1 MHKGRRRRRKSSAK
15 QGTREEAEGKPRKA
29 AIFAA
34 VGALTWTDGTPCLR
48 RYPEKIL
55 VLSLSPKETSESRD
69 LGVRSLRRDR
79 PTRSMVSSSSSAMT
93 SSQVSWSTSSSA
105 RVASCSSRIFLSGS
119 SSFTSLALH
128 NTACS
133 PAIIKLFV
141 VLPIA
146 LRTTTGASFSN
157 RHTILATWRIRSA
170 SATEEPPN
178 L

>member
-15 QGTREEAEGKPRKA
+15 QGTREEAEGKPREA

-128 NTACS
+128 NTAYS

-141 VLPIA
+141 VLDIS
-146 LRTTTGASFSN
+146 R
-157 RHTILATWRIRSA
+157 
-170 SATEEPPN
+170 
-178 L
+178 